1 MRERAREGKKKE
13 EEEKL
18 NTRKKIP
25 AKRNGRK
32 KEPEKN
38 LEGSPMQALMRKWVT
53 KKEVVE
59 PDKEDKL
66 TVVVENKVESIE
78 HKRVTKDDSIPEKKR
93 GVKDM
98 MDRFEKRVE
107 DPDIYAEW
115 KKKKLTSQVKRKAEQ
130 VDSVE
135 EKELVMAEQP
145 KRLKNVSIQQ
155 RGISKNEKL
164 SNLNCSSNE
173 VGGQVQRKGVVG
185 GGSGDSSTNGA
196 VTDEQRVWVGVRQ
209 NLSHMT

>member
-1 MRERAREGKKKE
+1 
-13 EEEKL
+13 
-18 NTRKKIP
+18 
-25 AKRNGRK
+25 
-32 KEPEKN
+32 
-38 LEGSPMQALMRKWVT
+38 MQAMMRKWVK

-59 PDKEDKL
+59 PDKGDKL
-66 TVVVENKVESIE
+66 TVVIENKVENIE
-78 HKRVTKDDSIPEKKR
+78 HKTVTKHDSIPEKKR

-107 DPDIYAEW
+107 DPDSYAEW

-145 KRLKNVSIQQ
+145 KRLKNVSIPP
-155 RGISKNEKL
+155 RGIFKNEKL

-173 VGGQVQRKGVVG
+173 GGEQVQRKGVVG

-196 VTDEQRVWVGVRQ
+196 VTDEQWIWVGVRQ